1 MTEQTGTLSDP
12 LMLRDDTA
20 PDSGGARASISL
32 LRIIDWIWNIR
43 GSVPLAPGQSGDDVF
58 ARLDPL
64 FDQPGTTYER
74 SGDALSFTK
83 KDQAAQDKMS
93 IFDAGVLQV
102 EDTAT
107 GPVMRYRMASR
118 ALLFCFLA
126 PLLFLGFGQ
135 MIVGIGILEGP
146 KIEKADKEKK
156 DEKKDVVLK
165 LNPIDE
171 FLGAPAPEKPKK
183 DDKSKKDDKKHSP
196 TAAYVFAAIFAAL
209 YVVGRWLEDAL
220 IKRLFMRR
228 LHGQPGEAEP
238 AP

>member
-1 MTEQTGTLSDP
+1 MDQAHALSDP
-12 LMLRDDTA
+12 HALADDKVMQ
-20 PDSGGARASISL
+20 PSGGKPGGKGFN
-32 LRIIDWIWNIR
+32 LRLIDWIWNIR
-43 GSVPLAPGQSGDDVF
+43 GSVALVPGQTSDDVF

-64 FDQPGTTYER
+64 FDQPGTTRER
-74 SGDALSFTK
+74 IGDALTFTK

-102 EDTAT
+102 EDSAS
-107 GPVMRYRMASR
+107 GPVLRYRMASR

-126 PLLFLGFGQ
+126 PLLFLAFGQ

-146 KIEKADKEKK
+146 KTEKAEKNK

-183 DDKSKKDDKKHSP
+183 DEKSKKKDDKKHSP
-196 TAAYVFAAIFAAL
+196 TSAYVFAALFAAL
-209 YVVGRWLEDAL
+209 FVVGRMLEDWL
-220 IKRLFMRR
+220 IKRLLRRR
-228 LHGQPGEAEP
+228 LHEAQPVP
-238 AP
+238 